1 MNKEFVIGI
10 DLGGTKINTAIV
22 DFQGNIIKQINIPTL
37 ANEGE
42 NVVLNRIIK
51 TIDEVLNKSEIKIE
65 NIRAIGIGA
74 PGPLDSKEGIIITT
88 PNLPFKNFNII
99 NPIKKIYNINTYID
113 NDGNVAAIGEH
124 TFGAGKGSKNMI
136 YITVSTGIG
145 GGAIL
150 NGNIYRGNTCN
161 ALEVGHMTLDPKGP
175 LCNCGNYGCAEVL
188 ASGTSIGRQ
197 GRQAIEKKVITSL
210 SKYSDITAYEVFNEA
225 KNGDKVCGEI
235 VNKSLNYL
243 GICIANLV
251 SIFDPEVV
259 IIGGGVSKA
268 GEVVFNTVKD
278 VVKMRCFKILADSC
292 EILPAKLSTNS
303 GAIGAAALALRE
315 ENIL

>member
-37 ANEGE
+37 ASEGE

-225 KNGDKVCGEI
+225 KNGDKVCSEI

-303 GAIGAAALALRE
+303 GVIGAAALALRE